1 MSYHTPTPHP
11 LTLDALFERAVR
23 FAQADLTAATPLSES
38 AYHPNANVGGE
49 ARLRITLADEAVR
62 HQ

>member
-1 MSYHTPTPHP
+1 M
-11 LTLDALFERAVR
+11 DALVERAVR
-23 FAQADLTAATPLSES
+23 FAQADLTVATPLSDS
-38 AYHPNANVGGE
+38 AYHPYANVGGE

>member
-1 MSYHTPTPHP
+1 
-11 LTLDALFERAVR
+11 LDALFERAVR

-62 HQ
+62 HE